1 MLLKQTNLLTKKNAP
16 RTAAKP
22 AKSSTLKEN
31 RPAKAATPVVAEKAL
46 QAVTAVDL
54 VVGAKVLIKLGQNPM
69 PATVVEVVKQDVVV
83 QLASGMVVKTHS
95 GSLYQA

>member
-1 MLLKQTNLLTKKNAP
+1 M
-16 RTAAKP
+16 
-22 AKSSTLKEN
+22 KSSTLKEH
-31 RPAKAATPVVAEKAL
+31 RPAKTVAPVVAEKTL
-46 QAVTAVDL
+46 QAVTTNDL